1 MSNNSKKGNNSKKEM
16 PATNDVVETQE
27 TAATNEVVETQ
38 KMAATNEVIET
49 QETAVETQFDAATM
63 AAAMMDVL
71 NGIKSD
77 IAELRE
83 LVVQAQQTPPAPE
96 APVRVD
102 KIYRPMPK
110 TAAKK
115 RK

>member
-1 MSNNSKKGNNSKKEM
+1 MSKDSKKET
-16 PATNDVVETQE
+16 PATNKVVEKQETVVETH
-27 TAATNEVVETQ
+27 
-38 KMAATNEVIET
+38 
-49 QETAVETQFDAATM
+49 ETAVETQFDVATI

-77 IAELRE
+77 IVELRE

-110 TAAKK
+110 PEAKK